1 MEKRGTLRY
10 SAIEIMMVLLVL
22 LFLFSLGHTKPK
34 VGLKDVTYFKTP
46 VERLVFEFD
55 NKPEYKVFTEKEK
68 IKFIFHNVV
77 PTRSEWIRK
86 LPKDLIKEVD
96 VSLVKDGLSIEFTL
110 TKRFNVNIKDMENKI
125 VVEFIWESPLKP
137 VNVVIKDRQIE
148 TLEQKTLR
156 AVLQAIESKAVYPS
170 YEVYIGEKKAQIP
183 LTEREYKGIPI
194 SVDFQEADLH
204 AVFRLLSE
212 VGNVNIVVSDKVK
225 GNITLRAKNV
235 PWDLILDTVISNFG
249 LAKLKIENMIVITTL
264 EEIKKYADLYKDYL
278 RAIAQGKEGVKT
290 EIEAQ
295 RDIMDALQKLQEEK
309 NILITKTFT
318 LKYLRTS
325 KVIDLMKNHRISEKL
340 QELLKDP
347 NKITLE
353 PLTNTLI
360 VKATPKILDE
370 IEAVIKEID
379 RPRPQILIEARMVE
393 ISDSYTYG
401 LGIRWG
407 GAAGKPTRRS
417 IWGVSPNPSASLP
430 SIKYPYPQGSGPS
443 PGNLTTVNI
452 PSSTIFDLG
461 VAQATSNLGIL
472 LGYFGDTL
480 AVLDITLSALEETG
494 VGRIIS
500 RPSVLT
506 LDREA
511 ATIQQGYKIPYLSYA
526 ANIQQATVNFI
537 DAGIKLEV
545 TPSITPEGKV
555 LLDILVERSYP
566 DWSYRVGGQPT
577 IVTNVVKTS
586 ALVENGETLVLG
598 GIKIR
603 ETTDNLDEVPG
614 ISKIPGAGEFFK
626 RREKA
631 MKNTELLVFLTPK
644 IVDFPIAGIDY

>member
-1 MEKRGTLRY
+1 MKKKDTLRY
-10 SAIEIMMVLLVL
+10 SAIRIMVVLFIL
-22 LFLFSLGHTKPK
+22 LFLFSVGYTKPK

-46 VERLVFEFD
+46 VERLVLEFD

-77 PTRSEWIRK
+77 PVRSDWIKK
-86 LPKDLIKEVD
+86 LPKDLIKEVE
-96 VSLVKDGLSIEFTL
+96 VSLIKDGFSIEFTL
-110 TKRFNVNIKDMENKI
+110 TKKFNVNIKDMESKI
-125 VVEFIWESPLKP
+125 VVEFIWDSPLKP
-137 VNVVIKDRQIE
+137 VNVIIKDKQVE
-148 TLEQKTLR
+148 TLEQKNLK

-170 YEVYIGEKKAQIP
+170 YEIYLGEKRAQLP
-183 LTEREYKGIPI
+183 LTEKEYRGIPI

-225 GNITLRAKNV
+225 GSITLRAKNV
-235 PWDLILDTVISNFG
+235 PWDLILDVVISNFG
-249 LAKLKIENMIVITTL
+249 LAKVKIENMIVIATL
-264 EEIKKYADLYKDYL
+264 EEIKKYVDLYKDYL

-318 LKYLRTS
+318 LKYLRAS
-325 KVIDLMKNHRISEKL
+325 KVIDIMKNQRISEKL

-347 NKITLE
+347 NKVTFE

-370 IEAVIKEID
+370 IEAIIKEID

-393 ISDSYTYG
+393 ISDSYAYG

-407 GAAGKPTRRS
+407 GAAGKPTGRS
-417 IWGVSPNPSASLP
+417 IWGVSPNPSANLP
-430 SIKYPYPQGSGPS
+430 SIGYPQGGGPS
-443 PGNLTTVNI
+443 VGNSTVNL

-461 VAQATSNLGIL
+461 VAGATSNLGIL

-480 AVLDITLSALEETG
+480 AVLDITLSALEESG

-526 ANIQQATVNFI
+526 ANIQQAIVSFI

-545 TPSITPEGKV
+545 TPSLTPEGKV
-555 LLDILVERSYP
+555 LLDIVVERSYP

-577 IVTNVVKTS
+577 IVTNVVKAS

-598 GIKIR
+598 GIKVKEI
-603 ETTDNLDEVPG
+603 TDNLDEVPG

-631 MKNTELLVFLTPK
+631 MKNNELLVFLTPK